1 MKKGGGKQ
9 KGAAFERAVCE
20 DLSLWVSH
28 GKRDDLFWR
37 SAMSGGRATVK
48 HKTGKAN
55 VTQGG
60 DICAVDPA
68 GHALVGP
75 FAIECK
81 FYRDLKLDTSFI
93 RGYGPLIVFWREA
106 VHMAKRQGKIP
117 MLIAKQNGW
126 PVLLVLNGKGA
137 EELYLTD
144 CEILKSVTNNRRR
157 TLYVFNMEEV
167 LATPFPL

>member
-1 MKKGGGKQ
+1 MGAASKRKGG
-9 KGAAFERAVCE
+9 AFERETCE
-20 DLSLWVSH
+20 SLSLWVSK
-28 GKRDDLFWR
+28 GERDDLFWR

-48 HKTGKAN
+48 QKTGKAN
-55 VTQGG
+55 VSQGG
-60 DICAVDPA
+60 DICAVDPR

-81 FYRDLKLDTSFI
+81 FYKDLKLDCAFL
-93 RGYGPLIVFWREA
+93 RGYGPLIKFWREA

-126 PVLLVLNGKGA
+126 PVLLILNTRGA

-144 CEILKSVTNNRRR
+144 NAILKSVTNNGRRV
-157 TLYVFNMEEV
+157 LYVFNMEEV
-167 LATPFPL
+167 LKTQFPL